1 MNEVN
6 ERFGVLADQ
15 ARIDKTVAAL
25 AENGVEATV
34 VADGAA
40 AKQKLRE
47 LIPEGVEIMNMTS
60 MTLETIDA
68 AKEINESGRYDSAR
82 NRLTEMDRAAQAD
95 EMRKL
100 GAAPQWAVGSVHA
113 VTEDGKVFIASAT
126 GSQLPAYAYGS
137 GKVVWV
143 VGAQKLVKDF
153 NEAIERLYEYSF
165 PLEDARAR
173 RAYGI
178 GSGVH
183 KILIINKEV
192 RPDRIT
198 MIIVKE
204 KLGF

>member
-34 VADGAA
+34 VAHGAA

-100 GAAPQWAVGSVHA
+100 GAAPQWVVGSVHA

-153 NEAIERLYEYSF
+153 NEAIERLY
-165 PLEDARAR
+165 
-173 RAYGI
+173 
-178 GSGVH
+178 
-183 KILIINKEV
+183 
-192 RPDRIT
+192 
-198 MIIVKE
+198 
-204 KLGF
+204 

>member
-100 GAAPQWAVGSVHA
+100 GAAPQWVVGSVHA

-173 RAYGI
+173 RAYGV